1 MLFLI
6 EYDRRA
12 GELKKIRQFRDSQR
26 DAADAA
32 RAALELELIALGSER
47 EVVVLEAA
55 TKSALRKT
63 HRRYFESLEELADVS
78 NFGGR

>member
-1 MLFLI
+1 VLFLI

-12 GELKKIRQFRDSQR
+12 GELKSIRQFRDSQHR
-26 DAADAA
+26 AADAA
-32 RAALELELIALGSER
+32 RAQLELELLEQRVER
-47 EVVVLEAA
+47 EVVVLQAA

-63 HRRYFESLEELADVS
+63 HRRYFDDLEALADVR